1 MLFFLDVKKKKK
13 VNMLLHCALE
23 QWCPAAMSLPGELSR
38 VPAGSPGAAGTHMP
52 PTILGYP
59 NPRLDPTLQETNE
72 SRSESEVGV
81 LGVELHVQEQ
91 WVSQRRERP
100 EV

>member
-1 MLFFLDVKKKKK
+1 
-13 VNMLLHCALE
+13 
-23 QWCPAAMSLPGELSR
+23 MSLPGELSR

-59 NPRLDPTLQETNE
+59 NPRLDPTPQETNE